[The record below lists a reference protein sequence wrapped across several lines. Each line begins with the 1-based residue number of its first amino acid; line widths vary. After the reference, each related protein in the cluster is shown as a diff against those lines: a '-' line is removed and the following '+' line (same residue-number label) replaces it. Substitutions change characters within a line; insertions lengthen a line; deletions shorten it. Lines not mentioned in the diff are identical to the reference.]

1 MNTKLVLKT
10 AKVLFFVVVLLS
22 GLFTAWL
29 FIPTPAILDKQVLDV
44 PLTKPFKLVSY
55 RNNPNDASMPFTY
68 HYYVISDVSDIE
80 EMEPFLITTDKF
92 AKLGE
97 FDENTFSL
105 SVNGKIEQYTND
117 LWIEKS
123 DGKLQ
128 HWYVSINARYIR

>member
-1 MNTKLVLKT
+1 MKAIKY
-10 AKVLFFVVVLLS
+10 FFFLVVLLG

-29 FIPTPAILDKQVLDV
+29 FVPIPSVLDQQTFEQ
-44 PLTKPFKLVSY
+44 PLTEPFKLVAY
-55 RNNPNDASMPFTY
+55 RNNPNDASQPYTY
-68 HYYVISDVSDIE
+68 HYFVVSDVSDIK

-97 FDENTFSL
+97 FDENTFSM

-128 HWYVSINARYIR
+128 HWYVSIQANYVR